1 MRRRRHV
8 LNSHIR
14 WHILDN
20 WGRFLRTA
28 PRGSKRRKALA
39 SLSHSIRKSRRITA
53 NHYRAC
59 IWLDALVTD

>member
-1 MRRRRHV
+1 MPRR

-20 WGRFLRTA
+20 WGRFMRSS
-28 PRGSKRRKALA
+28 PRHGKRRKSLA
-39 SLSHSIRKSRRITA
+39 SLIRSIRKSRRILA
-53 NHYRAC
+53 KHFRAC